1 MSHEID
7 LIDIVERLTRLE
19 AENAS
24 LEASQLIMMSKL
36 DTLLER
42 FIRYEA
48 KWGGIFMVLSAL
60 LGLFL
65 AFKTEILGVFRG
77 R

>member
-24 LEASQLIMMSKL
+24 LEASQLMMMSKL

-42 FIRYEA
+42 FNRYEA